1 MSVITAREGDVH
13 VLRLDRGEHRFH
25 PELLDALEAAL
36 DEIEGAPGP
45 AAVVLTGTGKFFS
58 NGLDLEWM
66 GGAPEGGAQAILDR
80 VHRLY
85 GRLLAWEVPTVG
97 ALNGHAFAG
106 GAMLSLALD
115 QRVMRAD
122 RGWWCLPEV
131 TIGLPFT
138 PGMSA
143 LCAAKLRRQ
152 TAHVAMTSARRY
164 PGPEALEAG
173 IVDALAGEAE
183 LLPDAVARAAALAP
197 TRGPV
202 LAAIKRELHAVA
214 ISRLRAGAQL
224 PA

>member
-1 MSVITAREGDVH
+1 MNVHLNRDGNVSVVT
-13 VLRLDRGEHRFH
+13 LDRGEHRFH
-25 PELLDALEAAL
+25 PELLDALDAAL
-36 DEIEGAPGP
+36 DEVEAGEGP
-45 AAVVLTGTGKFFS
+45 AAVVLTGAGRFFS

-66 GGAPEGGAQAILDR
+66 GTAPEGGAQEVLER

-85 GRLLAWEVPTVG
+85 ARLLGWEVPTVG
-97 ALNGHAFAG
+97 AINGHAFAG

-122 RGWWCLPEV
+122 RGFWCLPEV
-131 TIGLPFT
+131 ALGLPFT

-143 LCAAKLRRQ
+143 LCAARLAPQ
-152 TAHVAMTSARRY
+152 AAHVAMTSGRRF
-164 PGPEALEAG
+164 GGTDALEHG
-173 IVDALAGEAE
+173 IVDAVAPEDRVVA
-183 LLPDAVARAAALAP
+183 DATARAAELAP

-214 ISRLRAGAQL
+214 LERLAAGAAL

>member
-1 MSVITAREGDVH
+1 MNVRTDTEGDVH
-13 VLRLDRGEHRFH
+13 VLTLDRDEHRFH
-25 PELLDALEAAL
+25 PELLDELDAAL
-36 DEIEGAPGP
+36 DAVEGAEGP
-45 AAVVLTGTGKFFS
+45 AAVVLTGAGKFFS

-66 GGAPEGGAQAILDR
+66 GSAPEGGAREVVER
-80 VHRLY
+80 VQRLY
-85 GRLLAWEVPTVG
+85 ARLLGWEVPTVG

-106 GAMLSLALD
+106 GAMLALALD
-115 QRVMRAD
+115 HRIMRAD
-122 RGWWCLPEV
+122 RGFFCLPEV

-143 LCAAKLRRQ
+143 LCAAKLAPQ

-164 PGPEALEAG
+164 GGTDALAAG
-173 IVDALAGEAE
+173 IVDAVAGEDRVV
-183 LLPDAVARAAALAP
+183 PDAVELAATLAP

-214 ISRLRAGAQL
+214 IERLAAGISL